1 MSISAGL
8 LLLTVAMLLWPGM
21 PRPVA
26 LSPADQVIASVDWR
40 DLVHQGQLGSR
51 WIVAATVT
59 ISTVVA
65 LLAPW
70 HAALS
75 AGVLTGVAAWSWSR
89 SRVRRAE
96 SARAAQD
103 VETLHALAAELRAG
117 NDLVA
122 ALRAAGTVA
131 ETSLCQAMHRA
142 AQTILMGGEA
152 AGALERS
159 TSLAAQRLA
168 GLVRMSA
175 TRGIALADAVEVLA
189 GDATARADANRDVAS
204 LLAGPRATAALLT
217 LLPGFGLVLGQSI
230 GADPVGVLLHSTP
243 GAISMVAGSLLAAT
257 GVLWTHSMVRS
268 AEQ

>member
-1 MSISAGL
+1 MSLSAAL
-8 LLLTVAMLLWPGM
+8 LLMTAAVLLWPGLS
-21 PRPVA
+21 RPTA
-26 LSPADQVIASVDWR
+26 LGSANQMTTSVRWR
-40 DLVHQGQLGSR
+40 DAVRQGQTGSR

-59 ISTVVA
+59 VSTVIA

-89 SRVRRAE
+89 ARVRRSE
-96 SARAAQD
+96 SARAARD

-131 ETSLCQAMHRA
+131 QTPLCQALHRA
-142 AQTILMGGEA
+142 AQTILMGGDA
-152 AGALERS
+152 AESLARS
-159 TSLAAQRLA
+159 DSVAAQRLA

-189 GDATARADANRDVAS
+189 ADATARADANRDVAS

-230 GADPVGVLLHSTP
+230 GADPVGVLLHSTA
-243 GAISMVAGSLLAAT
+243 GAISMVAGTLLAAA